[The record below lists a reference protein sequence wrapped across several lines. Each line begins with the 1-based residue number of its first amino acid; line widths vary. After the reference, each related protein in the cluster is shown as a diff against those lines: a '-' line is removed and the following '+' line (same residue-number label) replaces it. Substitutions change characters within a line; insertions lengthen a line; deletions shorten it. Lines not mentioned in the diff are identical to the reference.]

1 MQHLKVARVHFPLA
15 CSPGFAFLD
24 PAGLQKLILRQVRLE
39 GYPGGCPASVLK
51 IGEGLLH
58 GILAFTSS

>member
-1 MQHLKVARVHFPLA
+1 MQHLKVTRVHFPLA
-15 CSPGFAFLD
+15 CSRGFAFQG

-39 GYPGGCPASVLK
+39 GSPGGCPVSVLK
-51 IGEGLLH
+51 IDEGLLN